1 MAILRIGIATCD
13 KFPDLSADDQSFS
26 TELVRL
32 RAEAIPAIWDDENV
46 AWANF
51 SCVVIRSCWDY
62 HRKPKEFL
70 AWLDLLEQNNVNVW
84 NPVAALRGNMRKTY
98 LQDLQARGV
107 AVVPT
112 EFLNRGDDAALADIL
127 ARRNWKSVVVKPDIS
142 ASSFQTRLVARENAG
157 TAQNYFRELLNSSGV
172 MVQPFLPEVAMSGEW
187 SFVFIDGEFSHAA
200 LKRPKAGD
208 FRVQDD
214 FGGSQVLRTPPPS
227 LLQNAVSIA
236 ERIPK
241 PWLYARVDGV
251 ELDGVFTL
259 MELEL
264 IEPSLFL
271 LLEPRSAERLARA
284 TLRKASR

>member
-1 MAILRIGIATCD
+1 MPKLRIGIATCD
-13 KFPDLSADDQSFS
+13 KFPDLSADDQLFS
-26 TELVRL
+26 SELVKL
-32 RAEAIPAIWDDENV
+32 RVAAAPVIWDDENV
-46 AWANF
+46 EWGNF

-62 HRKPKEFL
+62 HRKPDEFL

-84 NPVAALRGNMRKTY
+84 NPVSALRGNMRKTY
-98 LQDLQARGV
+98 LRDLQARGI

-112 EFLNRGDDAALADIL
+112 EFLNRGDDAALADVL
-127 ARRNWKSVVVKPDIS
+127 ERRDWKSAVVKPDIS

-157 TAQNYFRELLNSSGV
+157 TEQAYFQQLLNVSGV
-172 MVQPFLPEVAMSGEW
+172 MVQPFLPEVAARGEW

-214 FGGSQVLRTPPPS
+214 FGGSQVLETPSLS
-227 LLQNAVSIA
+227 LLQNAAAIA
-236 ERIPK
+236 ACIPE

-251 ELDGVFTL
+251 EIDGVFTL

-284 TLRKASR
+284 TLRRVSS

>member
-1 MAILRIGIATCD
+1 
-13 KFPDLSADDQSFS
+13 
-26 TELVRL
+26 V
-32 RAEAIPAIWDDENV
+32 
-46 AWANF
+46 
-51 SCVVIRSCWDY
+51 WDY
-62 HRKPKEFL
+62 HRKPSKFL

-84 NPVAALRGNMRKTY
+84 NPVSALRGNMRKTY
-98 LQDLQARGV
+98 LQDLQAKGI

-112 EFLNRGDDAALADIL
+112 EFLNRGDDAVLAEVL
-127 ARRNWKSVVVKPDIS
+127 ERRNWKSVVVKPDIS
-142 ASSFQTRLVARENAG
+142 ASSFQTRLVAREHAG
-157 TAQNYFRELLNSSGV
+157 TEQAYFRQLLNGSGV
-172 MVQPFLPEVAMSGEW
+172 MVQPFLPEVDASGEW

-214 FGGSQVLRTPPPS
+214 FGGSQVLGTPPPA

-236 ERIPK
+236 ERIPE

-251 ELDGVFTL
+251 AIDGVFTL

-284 TLRKASR
+284 TLRKVSS